1 MSSPKTATLRYRKLV
16 PFLTILV
23 TIGTLYLTST
33 VLAGETKTKTLIS
46 GQGEIGD
53 HDGANQFSTDGG
65 LNFAPAFI
73 VTPNPAYSTIP
84 GTKWITFN
92 ATGDSL
98 VCPGCG
104 PQTTIY
110 RTHFN
115 LPATST
121 NAGLT
126 INLFADNV
134 GAVYV
139 NGNLVGAQ
147 PTGSCPGDCPMSNFQ
162 NPPTVFTDND
172 ATHFQTGT
180 NVLDFVVDDY
190 GVVAGLNY
198 LATVTYTV
206 EK

>member
-1 MSSPKTATLRYRKLV
+1 MRYRKFV
-16 PFLTILV
+16 PFLIVLV
-23 TIGTLYLTST
+23 TIAVLYLTST
-33 VLAGETKTKTLIS
+33 VMAAETKTKTLIS

-73 VTPNPAYSTIP
+73 VAPNPAYATIP
-84 GTKWITFN
+84 GTKWISLD
-92 ATGDSL
+92 ATGASL
-98 VCPGCG
+98 VCEGCG

-115 LPATST
+115 LPATAT
-121 NAGLT
+121 NPGLT
-126 INLFADNV
+126 VNLFADNV

-147 PTGSCPGDCPMSNFQ
+147 PTGSCPGSCPLSNFQ
-162 NPPTVFTDND
+162 DPPTVFTDSD
-172 ATHFQTGT
+172 ATHFQTGV
-180 NVLDFVVDDY
+180 NVLEFVVDDY
-190 GVVAGLNY
+190 GVATGLDY

-206 EK
+206 SHDGD